1 MEGKELKKWLILFFS
16 NSSLFSLCPFSPA
29 RLNERSNTWEDF

>member
-1 MEGKELKKWLILFFS
+1 MERKELKKCLILLFLQF
-16 NSSLFSLCPFSPA
+16 SLFSLSPFPPA

>member
-1 MEGKELKKWLILFFS
+1 MERKELKKCLILLFLQ
-16 NSSLFSLCPFSPA
+16 SSLSPFPPA